1 MLDLTVIRYYR
12 IDSEKMGVSIDIT
25 DPLLLSI
32 SGMDLLIQIVV
43 INLLKTPGLDY
54 LEPEIGAGLQQLTA
68 PGDADKAQ
76 LTAES
81 NIGLAIKALEYQL
94 KQRQLGRNYPAAERL
109 KTLRL
114 DSKYGI
120 IHDPPS
126 RSYLITLDLES
137 EAGETATIGVPVIG
151 DGEDD
156 VTSST

>member
-1 MLDLTVIRYYR
+1 MLDITVVRYYR
-12 IDSEKMGVSIDIT
+12 IDNDKMGVSIDIS
-25 DPLLLSI
+25 DPLLLSV

-94 KQRQLGRNYPAAERL
+94 KQRQLGRNYPASERL

-114 DSKYGI
+114 NGNYGL

-126 RSYLITLDLES
+126 RSYLITLDLEN
-137 EAGETATIGVPVIG
+137 EAGETASIGVPVIG
-151 DGEDD
+151 EED
-156 VTSST
+156 VTSSA

>member
-1 MLDLTVIRYYR
+1 MLDLAVIRYYR
-12 IDSEKMGVSIDIT
+12 IDNDKMGVSIDIT

-32 SGMDLLIQIVV
+32 SGMDLLIQVVV

-76 LTAES
+76 LIAES

-109 KTLRL
+109 KTLKL
-114 DSKYGI
+114 DSKYGL
-120 IHDPPS
+120 IHDPAS

-151 DGEDD
+151 GSD
-156 VTSST
+156 VTSSA